1 MLLGF
6 QENGFHNFLNGKM
19 CMWITEITHT
29 FSSINEDLQFFSTV
43 KTKVALQKRDK
54 ARDKIS

>member
-1 MLLGF
+1 
-6 QENGFHNFLNGKM
+6 
-19 CMWITEITHT
+19 MWITEITHA

-43 KTKVALQKRDK
+43 KTKVSVQKRDK

>member
-1 MLLGF
+1 
-6 QENGFHNFLNGKM
+6 
-19 CMWITEITHT
+19 MWITEITHT